1 MGIQVVWP
9 SGAMSLLTQIE
20 ADRISLKS
28 QGELYDLYRNCSLAV
43 LNSGNLTD
51 NSKELLENYQ
61 NFEIDVVRNE
71 RGLKLELIN
80 PPKSA
85 IVDGQVI
92 KTIQKHLYSVL
103 RDIVQIRSITDSL
116 QELNVTVPVEER
128 GPLITNG
135 IFHILRAAEA
145 VKADTVPN
153 IAVCWGGHSIP
164 QDEYDYAYRVGK
176 SLGLRGIDICTGCG
190 PGIMEAPM
198 RGSLE
203 GHALQDNAARCE
215 RIGLTE
221 PSIIAAEPPNPFVSN
236 LVIMPDIEKRLE
248 AFVRLGHVLIVFP
261 GGPGTAEELLYIL
274 GIKLCHENRHNPIPI
289 ILTGNTKS
297 KPYFDAINE
306 FLIHCFG
313 DDIKRY
319 YQIIIDDE
327 QEVAQTVA
335 QGLETVHSHRTL
347 IHESYCYNWSVSIPD
362 ELQQPFNVTHESM
375 AALNLSKN
383 QEPYLLAANL
393 RRAFS
398 GIVTGNVKEYGIKQ
412 VAEKGPFKLHGDKS
426 IIEYMGKLMT
436 DFIAQGRI
444 LLSQKDYVP
453 CYELA
458 PLEDKAEDS
467 AKQPKLYCV
476 WQIPKW
482 LSSQATRL
490 IKLYRELGKTLCRA
504 LCSELQQLA
513 LRQRFKD
520 ERCCGAFSI
529 FALLALALTTKAMV
543 KSTQPA
549 QKWLVC
555 R

>member
-51 NSKELLENYQ
+51 NSKELLDNYQ
-61 NFEIDVVRNE
+61 SFEIDVVRNE

-80 PPKSA
+80 PPDSA
-85 IVDGQVI
+85 IVDGTVI
-92 KTIQKHLYSVL
+92 KTLQKHLYSVL
-103 RDIVQIRSITDSL
+103 RDIVQIRASRDSIKDQLT
-116 QELNVTVPVEER
+116 NVPESEI
-128 GPLITNG
+128 GALITNE

-145 VKADTVPN
+145 VKADTAPN
-153 IAVCWGGHSIP
+153 IAVCWGGHSISES
-164 QDEYDYAYRVGK
+164 EYRYAYRVGRC
-176 SLGLRGIDICTGCG
+176 LGLRGIDICTGCG

-203 GHALQDNAARCE
+203 GHALQDNAQNCE

-274 GIKLCHENRHNPIPI
+274 GIKLCHDNRHNPMPV
-289 ILTGNTKS
+289 ILTGSEENRN
-297 KPYFDAINE
+297 YFDAIDE
-306 FLIHCFG
+306 FLVHCFG
-313 DDIKRY
+313 EDIRRHYK
-319 YQIIIDDE
+319 IIIGDE
-327 QEVAQTVA
+327 EAVA
-335 QGLETVHSHRTL
+335 ETVTDGMKTIHSHRSL
-347 IHESYCYNWSVSIPD
+347 IHESYCYNWSLQIPH
-362 ELQQPFNVTHESM
+362 ELQDPFDVTHESM
-375 AALNLSKN
+375 AKLNLSKN

-412 VAEKGPFKLHGDKS
+412 IREKGPFKLHGDKE
-426 IIEYMGKLMT
+426 IIDYIGKLMS
-436 DFIAQGRI
+436 DFIDQGRI
-444 LLSQKDYVP
+444 LLSQKDYKP

-458 PLEDKAEDS
+458 A
-467 AKQPKLYCV
+467 
-476 WQIPKW
+476 I
-482 LSSQATRL
+482 
-490 IKLYRELGKTLCRA
+490 
-504 LCSELQQLA
+504 
-513 LRQRFKD
+513 D
-520 ERCCGAFSI
+520 E
-529 FALLALALTTKAMV
+529 
-543 KSTQPA
+543 
-549 QKWLVC
+549 
-555 R
+555 